1 MDNWFDI
8 VEPHQDIKDGD
19 FDEAVFAAK
28 LDEVAAGTAAPDYN
42 DPYLF
47 FKKTYFTEG
56 ITALIE
62 KVGRKLLE
70 GKGNSVI
77 EIQTPFG
84 GGKTHALVSIYHYI
98 KNGEKVKDLL
108 KLYQPTLVKS
118 NMAVIVGTSLNPL
131 EGRKAESLTINT
143 LWGEIAYQLAG
154 ISGYK
159 EFENN
164 DKQRVAPGKDKL
176 RKFLQEHQP
185 FVILF
190 DEILEYIIRATGV
203 QEGKNNLGS
212 QTYAFFQ
219 ELTETVS
226 SIEKGMMIVTLPSSF
241 IEDYSEKKEES
252 LARLN
257 KIFGRVE
264 SIETP
269 VKGEEVYSIIG
280 RRLFQETID
289 QSKKDK
295 IIHDYFKL
303 YQKNKDELPQ
313 KARDAGFKKKME
325 LAYPFHPDVI
335 DILYEKWGTFSSFQ
349 RTRGVLRLLANV
361 IEDLYNSEKNI
372 DIILPSD
379 INLEKPNIRHE
390 FLRHIGSEYESIIGS
405 DIAGHEAKSQAMDNE
420 NKGWKHLAERVSTA
434 VFFHSFTAGDTQKG
448 VDLPYIKL
456 ATMHRDAIPSMVTE
470 ILQKLSNSLW
480 YLNEKGGKYYF
491 SKIPNLNR
499 MILDKKELYN
509 EAYEEEMREVIKKE
523 AGNAFSIYLWSQKS
537 EDIPDNTEIKLAIL
551 HPDFREGE
559 VDSWLDKKGNSFRIY
574 KNTLIFAFSEA
585 AAFGFL
591 KEQIKTYLALDEVK
605 KDVESGK
612 NELLKEK
619 LPEISDRIKK
629 IKKDYSY
636 NVRKM
641 YHTVQK
647 GNEIID
653 LGQPMVGNEALSI
666 WYKNQLE
673 SKEKIVTNLHYR
685 FIVDKFLSSN
695 VKVGTKTVLEQFYKD
710 KDLPILASPEMLKRA
725 IQNGTSDA
733 AFCLAYIKDDK
744 VADDSFK
751 FQTKI
756 STLEITFDEHEYL
769 LPKETCIKS
778 QELMEEEK
786 LSGGIAYPISPG
798 QSPMP
803 KEPPIA
809 AGGGTDS
816 GRGKA
821 GITVTKYKKVVMK
834 FEDIPATK
842 IADLNRG
849 VLMPIS
855 QEIGDFKLK
864 IELDIL
870 DEEGISKSTIEN
882 KIKETI
888 AQIGGKIV
896 KEELK

>member
-8 VEPHQDIKDGD
+8 IEPHQDIKDGD

-28 LDEVAAGTAAPDYN
+28 LDEVVAGTAAPDYN

-56 ITALIE
+56 INALLK
-62 KVGRKLLE
+62 KVEHKLSG
-70 GKGNSVI
+70 GKGSSVI
-77 EIQTPFG
+77 EIQTQFG
-84 GGKTHALVSIYHYI
+84 GGKTHALISIYHYI
-98 KNGEKVKDLL
+98 KNGTRIKDLL
-108 KLYQPTLVKS
+108 PQGLELS
-118 NMAVIVGTSLNPL
+118 NAKMGVIVGTPLNPL
-131 EGRKAESLTINT
+131 EGRKKDGLTINT
-143 LWGEIAYQLAG
+143 LWGDIAYQLAG
-154 ISGYK
+154 IEGYK
-159 EFENN
+159 EFEKN
-164 DKQRVAPGKDKL
+164 DKERISPGKDKL
-176 RKFLQEHQP
+176 RDFLKKQQP
-185 FVILF
+185 FIILF
-190 DEILEYIIRATGV
+190 DEILEYITKAIGV
-203 QEGKNNLGS
+203 QYGKTSLGS
-212 QTYAFFQ
+212 QTYAFLQ

-226 SIEKGMMIVTLPSSF
+226 STEKGMMIVTLPSSYL
-241 IEDYSEKKEES
+241 EDFGEKKEEALVR
-252 LARLN
+252 LA

-269 VKGEEVYSIIG
+269 VKGEEVYSIIS
-280 RRLFQETID
+280 RRLFQEIID

-295 IIHDYFKL
+295 IIHEYFKL

-313 KARDAGFKKKME
+313 KARDTRFNKKME

-335 DILYEKWGTFSSFQ
+335 DILNEKWGTFSSFQ

-361 IEDLYNSEKNI
+361 VEDLYNSEKNI

-379 INLEKPNIRHE
+379 INLEKPKIRQE
-390 FLRHIGSEYESIIGS
+390 FLRHIGSEYGSIFDS
-405 DIAGHEAKSQAMDNE
+405 DIAGHDAKSQAMDNE

-434 VFFHSFTAGDTQKG
+434 VFFHSFTAGDSQKG
-448 VDLPYIKL
+448 IDLPYIKL
-456 ATMHRDAIPSMVTE
+456 ATMHRDTIPSMVTE

-509 EAYEEEMREVIKKE
+509 DGYEDELREVIKKE
-523 AGNAFSIYLWSQKS
+523 SGNAFSLYLWSQKS

-551 HPDFREGE
+551 HPKFGEGE
-559 VDSWLDKKGNSFRIY
+559 VDSWLDKKGNSFRTY

-591 KEQIKTYLALDEVK
+591 KEQIKTYLALNEVK
-605 KDVESGK
+605 SEVEAGK

-619 LPEISDRIKK
+619 LPEITERIKK

-641 YHTVQK
+641 YHTIQK
-647 GNEIID
+647 GSEIID

-673 SKEKIVTNLHYR
+673 SKDKIVTNLHYR
-685 FIVDKFLSSN
+685 IIVDKFLRSN
-695 VKVGTKTVLEQFYKD
+695 VKVCTKTILEQFYKD

-725 IQNGTSDA
+725 IQNGVSDA
-733 AFCLAYIKDDK
+733 AFCLAYIKDEK
-744 VADDSFK
+744 IADDSFK
-751 FQTKI
+751 FQTRI
-756 STLEITFDEHEYL
+756 STGEITFDEHEYL
-769 LPKETCIKS
+769 LSKETCIKS
-778 QELMEEEK
+778 KELIEK
-786 LSGGIAYPISPG
+786 EKVSGSSIYLPPEQPTVPI
-798 QSPMP
+798 
-803 KEPPIA
+803 KEPPTA
-809 AGGGTDS
+809 TSGGTDA

-821 GITVTKYKKVVMK
+821 GVTATKYKKVVMK
-834 FEDIPATK
+834 FEDIPSTK
-842 IADLNRG
+842 IADFNRG

-864 IELDIL
+864 IELDIS
-870 DEEGISKSTIEN
+870 DQEGILKSTIEN
-882 KIKETI
+882 KIRETI
-888 AQIGGKIV
+888 AQICGKIV
-896 KEELK
+896 KEELE

>member
-1 MDNWFDI
+1 MENWYDI

-19 FDEAVFAAK
+19 FDESVFAAK

-56 ITALIE
+56 INALIE

-84 GGKTHALVSIYHYI
+84 GGKTHSLVSIYHYI
-98 KNGEKVKDLL
+98 KNGEKIKDLL
-108 KLYQPTLVKS
+108 KSYKPTNS
-118 NMAVIVGTSLNPL
+118 GMAVIVGTSLNPL
-131 EGRKAESLTINT
+131 EGKKVEGLTINT
-143 LWGEIAYQLAG
+143 LWGDIAYQLAG
-154 ISGYK
+154 VEGYK
-159 EFENN
+159 EFEKN
-164 DKQRVAPGKDKL
+164 DKQRIAPGKDKL
-176 RKFLQEHQP
+176 RDFFQKHQP

-190 DEILEYIIRATGV
+190 DEILEYITKATGV

-212 QTYAFFQ
+212 QTYAFLQ
-219 ELTETVS
+219 ELTETIT
-226 SIEKGMMIVTLPSSF
+226 SIERGLMIVTLPSSYL
-241 IEDYSEKKEES
+241 EDYSEKKEES
-252 LARLN
+252 LSRLN
-257 KIFGRVE
+257 KIFGRIE

-269 VKGEEVYSIIG
+269 VKGEEIYSIIS

-295 IIHDYFKL
+295 IIHEYVKL
-303 YQKNKDELPQ
+303 YQNNKDELPQ

-361 IEDLYNSEKNI
+361 IEDLYESEKNI

-405 DIAGHEAKSQAMDNE
+405 DIAGHEAKSQAMDND
-420 NKGWKHLAERVSTA
+420 NKGWKHLAERISTTI
-434 VFFHSFTAGDTQKG
+434 FFHSFTAGDTQKG
-448 VDLPYIKL
+448 IDLPYIKL
-456 ATMHRDAIPSMVTE
+456 ATMHRDSIPSMVTE

-480 YLNEKGGKYYF
+480 YLNEKGNKYYF

-509 EAYEEEMREVIKKE
+509 EAYEDEMREVIKKE
-523 AGNAFSIYLWSQKS
+523 SGNAFSIYLWSQKS

-551 HPDFREGE
+551 HPKFMEGE

-605 KDVESGK
+605 SEVEGGK

-619 LPEISDRIKK
+619 LPEITERMKK

-653 LGQPMVGNEALSI
+653 LGQPMVGNDTLSI

-673 SKEKIVTNLHYR
+673 SKEKIVTNLHYKT
-685 FIVDKFLSSN
+685 IVNKFLGNN
-695 VKVGTKTVLEQFYKD
+695 VKVGTKTVLEQFHKD

-725 IQNGTSDA
+725 IQNGVSDA
-733 AFCLAYIKDDK
+733 AFCLAYVMDDK
-744 VADDSFK
+744 IEDDSFK

-769 LPKETCIKS
+769 LPKETGLKHK
-778 QELMEEEK
+778 ELME
-786 LSGGIAYPISPG
+786 
-798 QSPMP
+798 
-803 KEPPIA
+803 KE
-809 AGGGTDS
+809 
-816 GRGKA
+816 KA
-821 GITVTKYKKVVMK
+821 GSGVITYPPHEKPTGQIKETEGIVGGKTDNGHSKVVITATKYKQVILK
-834 FEDIPATK
+834 FEDIPSTK

-864 IELDIL
+864 IELDIS
-870 DEEGISKSTIEN
+870 DEEGILKSTIDN
-882 KIKETI
+882 KIRETI